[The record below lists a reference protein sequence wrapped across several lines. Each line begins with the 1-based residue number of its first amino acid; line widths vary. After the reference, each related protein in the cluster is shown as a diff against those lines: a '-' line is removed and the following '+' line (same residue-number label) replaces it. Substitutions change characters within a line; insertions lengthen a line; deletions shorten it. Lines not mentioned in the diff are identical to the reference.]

1 MSEGQGNLFRYP
13 RQMETFD
20 LDQTAKL
27 AALAPTP
34 PPERDQAWCDSVL
47 HAAPNASLTS
57 FNPRIQNG
65 PDTFPYFQLAI
76 PGAGPFTPFS
86 IVHLLDHLLQAGAGV
101 VIHANLRRDQQPLWV
116 FSFGDIL
123 AYSLFQDFKGDPKVY
138 SDKTPPNPK
147 DRQVLR
153 ASPSESYLPS
163 SARTAIGRFMR
174 GPFRHPSPKI
184 GLVTGASLQPRQ
196 SLMVNLRL
204 KDYGGDQKKL
214 DSAMRYLLWFIPKS
228 YGLMALPDDWPD
240 TGMAPL

>member
-47 HAAPNASLTS
+47 HAAPNASLAS

-101 VIHANLRRDQQPLWV
+101 VIHANLRRDQQPLGFQFRRHSGV
-116 FSFGDIL
+116 L
-123 AYSLFQDFKGDPKVY
+123 AVPGFQGRSKSLLG
-138 SDKTPPNPK
+138 
-147 DRQVLR
+147 
-153 ASPSESYLPS
+153 
-163 SARTAIGRFMR
+163 
-174 GPFRHPSPKI
+174 
-184 GLVTGASLQPRQ
+184 
-196 SLMVNLRL
+196 
-204 KDYGGDQKKL
+204 
-214 DSAMRYLLWFIPKS
+214 
-228 YGLMALPDDWPD
+228 
-240 TGMAPL
+240 